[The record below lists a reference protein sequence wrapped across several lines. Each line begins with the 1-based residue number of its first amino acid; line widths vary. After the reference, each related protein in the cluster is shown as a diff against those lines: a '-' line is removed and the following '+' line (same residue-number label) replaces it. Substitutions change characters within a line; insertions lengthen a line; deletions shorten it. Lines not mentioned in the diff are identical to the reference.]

1 MHGVE
6 QFGVLI
12 FSPLGFPPFLEPLF
26 SFPGLCQFSMEVPE
40 MEGKTESHMTSA
52 AAFVEGGVQE
62 ACDDACSIC
71 LEDFCKSDPAT
82 VSEKLPVSY
91 VLATYQLEGC
101 YQLYA
106 FHHSQELLEAVELER
121 SLRDTPSR
129 NAAIFHHPT
138 LGDFELQHLPMGVN
152 EADIEERII
161 QHLTAA
167 AAMRRSHHLS
177 RREGHRTRPSA
188 HGRPHFLVYST
199 QPSAPPSAAGGG
211 SEPAAIPVGSPS
223 TPLTFDGNEQ
233 SSLQQIPH
241 VQTQS
246 SSLTSAST
254 VSTTNLQ
261 GVHSDDRSFASH
273 SFPASQDR
281 AQPSEQSFSDSLR
294 SRFNAVSMRYKD
306 SISKGTRGWKERLF
320 SPNSSMSELG
330 SEVRRELNAKIAS
343 VSRLMERLETREN
356 NSAAGTSLSNHLV
369 NRSIA
374 ETSNQSNV
382 EARGENSLHGNN
394 TPTTFSASSDSK

>member
-1 MHGVE
+1 
-6 QFGVLI
+6 
-12 FSPLGFPPFLEPLF
+12 
-26 SFPGLCQFSMEVPE
+26 MEVPE

-82 VSEKLPVSY
+82 VTNCKHEFHLQCQRSSQCPMCWQPISLRD
-91 VLATYQLEGC
+91 AT
-101 YQLYA
+101 
-106 FHHSQELLEAVELER
+106 SQELLEAVELER